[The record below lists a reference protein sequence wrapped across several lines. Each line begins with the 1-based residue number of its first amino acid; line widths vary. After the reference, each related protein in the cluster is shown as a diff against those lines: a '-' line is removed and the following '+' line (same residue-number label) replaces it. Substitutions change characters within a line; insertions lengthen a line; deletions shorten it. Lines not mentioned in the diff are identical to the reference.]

1 MSDREIAWE
10 HCEWARLTG
19 GTAAAVVQSVG
30 EALTG
35 NISWADAN
43 RILTHVAGRLRCQRE
58 PTTER
63 HRTTHN
69 AHSLTVPPA
78 VIEPAKLFRSVGP
91 HNRLCGRCRNPRGG
105 QPPPGWEYAEPLGVD
120 AV

>member
-1 MSDREIAWE
+1 MMSDREIAWE
-10 HCEWARLTG
+10 HCEWARLAG
-19 GTAAAVVQSVG
+19 RTATAVVQSVG
-30 EALTG
+30 GEDLPLD
-35 NISWADAN
+35 ISWADAN

-78 VIEPAKLFRSVGP
+78 GTEPA
-91 HNRLCGRCRNPRGG
+91 
-105 QPPPGWEYAEPLGVD
+105 
-120 AV
+120 